1 MNSTSTVQLIKML
14 TYILIPVVMAV
25 FGLIGFLVYIIFKE
39 KNSSKDKAFES
50 KSTTKKQT
58 TGINNQDK
66 QSIFNFMEFDTV
78 TDNMIVQKDGNRFL
92 MVIECQGINYDLM
105 SGIEKNGVEEGF
117 VQFLNTLRYPIQIY
131 IQTRSINL
139 ESSLVGY
146 REKVKDVEIK
156 LRKMQSQYD
165 QMRESGEYSD
175 QQLKQ
180 AFYEV
185 TKQNN
190 LYEYGKSILQD
201 TEKISLNKSILNKHY
216 YIVIPYFSSEA
227 SGENLDKKEIE
238 ESAFSELYTR
248 AQSLINSIGVCG
260 VRGKILKSDELVELL
275 YMAYNRDEAETF
287 GLDKAIRAGYDEMY
301 STAPDVLAKKMKE
314 IDKVIES
321 KAMNLASEKIEQAK
335 SELEQKVEEKE
346 HSMEDL
352 ISKMAKIIIEENE
365 RYVGK
370 EIADKAIEKVDED
383 STNEGGKADG
393 KKKTTRG
400 RKKSTV

>member
-1 MNSTSTVQLIKML
+1 MNSTSAVQLIKML

-39 KNSSKDKAFES
+39 KNKSKDNEPES
-50 KSTTKKQT
+50 KNSSKKQT
-58 TGINNQDK
+58 NSNNQDK

-201 TEKISLNKSILNKHY
+201 TEKMSLNKSILNKHY
-216 YIVIPYFSSEA
+216 YIVIPYFSAEA

-287 GLDKAIRAGYDEMY
+287 GLDKAVRAGYDEMY

-314 IDKVIES
+314 LDKIIES

-346 HSMEDL
+346 HSMEEL
-352 ISKMAKIIIEENE
+352 ISKMAKIIIGENE

-400 RKKSTV
+400 RKKTTV